1 LEPSLSTSPSNG
13 PVGPQFHSKHG
24 DGERKPLR
32 SYSEVTG
39 RRDVDQFEQAIRL
52 KALMWSFAG
61 AIMGALMGVFI
72 VVADDDRGIWI
83 VPVCAVI
90 GWLIAFLG
98 PLGLAQF
105 AGRAAGNIHN
115 PSGRTTPAKKEYS
128 QAEAFAIRGM
138 YEDAVSA
145 FELAIAEG
153 DGRDPTPY
161 LRIAR
166 TYRDDLARPADSER
180 WFKRALKESQMPG
193 GQEWL
198 TRRELVELYRGKM
211 GTPAKAAPLLARM
224 AQELEGTR
232 EGEWAATELLAVKA
246 ELLSEERRAED

>member
-1 LEPSLSTSPSNG
+1 MSPPND
-13 PVGPQFHSKHG
+13 PVGPQFHARHG
-24 DGERKPLR
+24 DGERRPLR
-32 SYSEVTG
+32 AYSEMSG

-61 AIMGALMGVFI
+61 AIMGALMGIFI
-72 VVADDDRGIWI
+72 VVADDERGIWI
-83 VPVCAVI
+83 VPVCAIV

-98 PLGLAQF
+98 PLGLARA

-128 QAEAFAIRGM
+128 QAESYAIRGM
-138 YEDAVSA
+138 HEDAVSA
-145 FELAIAEG
+145 FEVAIAEG
-153 DGRDPTPY
+153 DGKDPTPY

-166 TYRDDLARPADSER
+166 TYRDDLARPTDSER
-180 WFKRALKESQMPG
+180 WFKRALKESQMPD
-193 GQEWL
+193 GQRWL

-224 AQELEGTR
+224 AQEREGTR
-232 EGEWAATELLAVKA
+232 EGEWAAA
-246 ELLSEERRAED
+246 ELRSVKDEMASRERRAED